1 MLRVLDMGGYET
13 FLDRLTECHR
23 ENKEIQYHIACK
35 ANGVGST
42 DESILGDVEHLSEN
56 DYPNIRKAKYIM
68 KIAVV
73 LVTYNRIE
81 CLKKAISKYES
92 QSLLPYCMIIV
103 NNASND
109 GTCEYLDF
117 WKNEQ
122 SNIKKIVIH
131 NEKNLGG
138 SGGFYT
144 GLKASMDVEYDYVF
158 LADDDAYPDAEM
170 LNTLFG
176 NTKIINDDSTA
187 AICTAV
193 INHGKID
200 VSHRCRIKKG
210 ALKLSLSWVPESEY
224 SKGYFKLDI
233 VTFVGAAIK
242 RKIIEQIG
250 MPIKDYF
257 IYYDDT
263 EYFMRISKVGNVYC
277 IPESLMIHDTD
288 AIQSINSWKG
298 YYDTR
303 NWIDAVK
310 RHYGRYVHYVVLNM
324 YIRRC
329 SILAAILKKRSRS
342 YRNMCIAAINDA
354 KNGISG
360 ISEIY
365 RPGYK
370 ID

>member
-1 MLRVLDMGGYET
+1 
-13 FLDRLTECHR
+13 
-23 ENKEIQYHIACK
+23 
-35 ANGVGST
+35 
-42 DESILGDVEHLSEN
+42 
-56 DYPNIRKAKYIM
+56 M
-68 KIAVV
+68 KVAVV

-81 CLKKAISKYES
+81 CLKKAISRYES
-92 QSLLPYCMIIV
+92 QTLLPCCMIIV
-103 NNASND
+103 DNASND
-109 GTCEYLDF
+109 GTYEYLDS
-117 WKNEQ
+117 WKNEN
-122 SNIKKIVIH
+122 SRIDKIVIH

-144 GLKASMDVEYDYVF
+144 GLKASLDVECDYVF

-170 LNTLFG
+170 IKTLFS
-176 NTKIINDDSTA
+176 NAKIINDDSTA
-187 AICTAV
+187 AICTSV

-200 VSHRCRIKKG
+200 ISHRCRIKKG
-210 ALKLSLSWVPESEY
+210 MFAISLSWVPESEY
-224 SKGYFKLDI
+224 SRDYFKLDI

-242 RKIIEQIG
+242 KEIIKQIG

-277 IPESLMIHDTD
+277 IPKSVMVHDTD

-310 RHYGRYVHYVVLNM
+310 RHYGRYTYYAVFNM

-329 SILAAILKKRSRS
+329 SILAAVLKKRSRS
-342 YRNMCIAAINDA
+342 YRNMCVSAINDA
-354 KNGISG
+354 RNGVLG
-360 ISEIY
+360 INEKY

-370 ID
+370 MD